1 MRHSDPFL
9 IAMGRLLSDYASL
22 ADCTYAEV
30 CSELSISP
38 QTYSGV
44 WKGQVTNFAYY
55 RKIFLYIYDE
65 LYYPWQR
72 KKMQEDFM
80 KLFLR
85 D

>member
-1 MRHSDPFL
+1 MKHSDPFL
-9 IAMGRLLSDYASL
+9 IAMGKLLSDYASL
-22 ADCTYAEV
+22 AGCTYAEV

-44 WKGQVTNFAYY
+44 WKGQVANFAYY
-55 RKIFLYIYDE
+55 RKIFLYIHGE
-65 LYYPWQR
+65 LYHSWQR
-72 KKMQEDFM
+72 QKMQEDFM